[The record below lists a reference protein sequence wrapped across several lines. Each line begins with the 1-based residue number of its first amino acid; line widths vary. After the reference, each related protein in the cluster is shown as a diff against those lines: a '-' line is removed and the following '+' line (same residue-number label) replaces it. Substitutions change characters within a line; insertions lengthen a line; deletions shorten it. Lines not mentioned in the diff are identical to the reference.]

1 MKTTTGI
8 GRRAFIGM
16 TVAAG
21 LAPLTAKASM
31 ASSLLSHSGEA
42 TSWAGL
48 TYEQMQA
55 MIGQTFDIEREGQA
69 PVRLELVQV
78 DRLPASSRP
87 AWLPRRQPFNARFRA
102 FGEIDAPSLDNA
114 TVRHRR
120 LGASRL
126 LLSEVP
132 TRNGVSIESVFA

>member
-1 MKTTTGI
+1 
-8 GRRAFIGM
+8 M

-55 MIGQTFDIEREGQA
+55 MIGQTFDIEREGDT
-69 PVRLELVQV
+69 PLRLELVQV
-78 DRLPASSRP
+78 DRLTATSRP
-87 AWLPRRQPFNARFRA
+87 AWLPRKQPFNARFRA
-102 FGEIDAPSLDNA
+102 LGEVDASWLDNA

-132 TRNGVSIESVFA
+132 TRNGTSIESVFA